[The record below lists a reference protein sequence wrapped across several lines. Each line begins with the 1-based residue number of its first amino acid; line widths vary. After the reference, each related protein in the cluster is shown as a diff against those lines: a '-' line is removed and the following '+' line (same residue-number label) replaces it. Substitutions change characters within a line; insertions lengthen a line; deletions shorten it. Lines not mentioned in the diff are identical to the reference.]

1 MCTIASVTRSRT
13 VLDAC
18 NAATEIHYDS
28 SPVAGQL
35 LLNQKRVTHSEE
47 DVDDQ
52 WKLWLDRLTTAL
64 TFAPRHSY
72 EQRRECVACVFFHM
86 GHILVWTI
94 LDRYALSVTVH
105 FIRYHHGGRS
115 LTFAINRRSTHA
127 RNQPMDELEYWPL
140 LSLCVCGSRAGQPLD
155 RIYDM

>member
-1 MCTIASVTRSRT
+1 MMAQSTRVCVMLCVCRCCCSFMLLLIDARPILDSPSARVQSIKYVYRMCTIASVTRSRT

-52 WKLWLDRLTTAL
+52 
-64 TFAPRHSY
+64 
-72 EQRRECVACVFFHM
+72 
-86 GHILVWTI
+86 
-94 LDRYALSVTVH
+94 
-105 FIRYHHGGRS
+105 
-115 LTFAINRRSTHA
+115 
-127 RNQPMDELEYWPL
+127 
-140 LSLCVCGSRAGQPLD
+140 
-155 RIYDM
+155 